1 MGQPIC
7 TPIRYHNI
15 MFSGHKRTH
24 GVKFQVC
31 QSLKLDIK
39 LLSAKLGL
47 LLGNLLSFSPA
58 LMLHIVV
65 QMKNVNDINFDI

>member
-1 MGQPIC
+1 
-7 TPIRYHNI
+7 

-24 GVKFQVC
+24 GVKFQVR

-47 LLGNLLSFSPA
+47 LLGNLLLFSPT
-58 LMLHIVV
+58 LMLRIAV
-65 QMKNVNDINFDI
+65 QMKNVYDISFHIWSDNIFWWL